1 MYGLGVNVMLD
12 IARPKVHLMIQ
23 IVHSIDFKGLA
34 EKHTRSFFL
43 HKYNSKT
50 KGFVGMSM
58 AF

>member
-34 EKHTRSFFL
+34 EKHTRSFFCTNIIL
-43 HKYNSKT
+43 IPK
-50 KGFVGMSM
+50 VLL
-58 AF
+58 A